1 MSRKACHAGSWY
13 TEQAE
18 FLLPFTLLIIIK
30 GPRLNEEL
38 TQWLDNVPEKAE
50 DVPIPVPGA
59 RAIIAPHAGYMWSG
73 QAAAFAYK
81 SINPDFVKRVF
92 IFGPSHHFNLT
103 KCALSQCT
111 QYETPL
117 GNLKL
122 DTEIIE
128 ELKKTGEFIS
138 VSRDVE
144 EEEHSIEMHL
154 PYTYK
159 ILESKVDSIKIVPIM
174 VGSLNST
181 KETFYG
187 ELFAPYLADPSN
199 LFIIS
204 TDFCH
209 WGPRFSYTYYSA
221 SPGNST
227 YLSRVSNKTLP
238 IPIYKS
244 IEKLDREG
252 MDFIENIDHKGYI
265 SYLSKTK
272 NTICGRHPV
281 GILLSAIET
290 LQKSYDIEQPRIKF
304 IHYSQSNQVKH
315 EGENSVSYAS
325 AYVYLP

>member
-13 TEQAE
+13 TEQ
-18 FLLPFTLLIIIK
+18 
-30 GPRLNEEL
+30 GPHLNEEL
-38 TQWLDNVPEKAE
+38 TQWLDNVPQKIED

-81 SINPDFVKRVF
+81 SIDPDFVKRVF
-92 IFGPSHHFNLT
+92 IFGPSHHFSLT

-117 GNLKL
+117 GNLML

-138 VSRDVE
+138 VSQDVE

-159 ILESKVDSIKIVPIM
+159 ILESKVDSIKIVPVM
-174 VGSLNST
+174 VGSLNAA
-181 KETFYG
+181 KESFYG
-187 ELFAPYLADPSN
+187 DLFAPYLADPSN

-209 WGPRFSYTYYSA
+209 CSNLT
-221 SPGNST
+221 
-227 YLSRVSNKTLP
+227 RVPNKNLP

-252 MDFIENIDHKGYI
+252 MDFIEKIDHKGYV

-281 GILLSAIET
+281 GILLCAIET
-290 LQKSYDIEQPRIKF
+290 LQKGYDNDTAEQPRIKF

>member
-13 TEQAE
+13 TEQ
-18 FLLPFTLLIIIK
+18 

-122 DTEIIE
+122 DTEM
-128 ELKKTGEFIS
+128 
-138 VSRDVE
+138 SRDVE

-304 IHYSQSNQVKH
+304 IHYSQSNQC
-315 EGENSVSYAS
+315 
-325 AYVYLP
+325 